1 MLRRKPRRKLFAAAA
16 GRRGWRVLLFAAL
29 FLLSGLL
36 SWLVLAG
43 RDRGAAEITEE
54 AEQPRPRSDA
64 PPKLYFHD
72 FILGQPENALPE
84 IYLWRSRTPRW
95 DEEQVGRYWIPLKE
109 ITLEIL
115 ARENDERIGEL
126 FEEVP

>member
-1 MLRRKPRRKLFAAAA
+1 MLRRKPRRKLFASAA

-43 RDRGAAEITEE
+43 KDRGAADIGSE
-54 AEQPRPRSDA
+54 AAQPRPRSDE

-72 FILGQPENALPE
+72 FILGQPENALGE

-95 DEEQVGRYWIPLKE
+95 DEEQVGRYWIPLQE

-115 ARENDERIGEL
+115 ARESDERIGEL
-126 FEEVP
+126 FAEVP